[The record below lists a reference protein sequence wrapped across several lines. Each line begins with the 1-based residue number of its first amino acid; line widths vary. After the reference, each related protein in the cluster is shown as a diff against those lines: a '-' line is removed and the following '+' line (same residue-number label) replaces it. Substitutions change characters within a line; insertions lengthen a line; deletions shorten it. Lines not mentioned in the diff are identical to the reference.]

1 MKQHFISITAPSI
14 ILLLM
19 SCGNHSAAVKNNALP
34 NDISANTDN
43 KTPNEGGTMPPISA
57 KMPDKAGKSTL
68 QFPAPDGLPIYADLY
83 HKDRGLPVVLLC
95 HQAGSSKGEYATIA
109 PRLNKLGFN
118 CMAIDQRSGGSAFM
132 GENLTAKEAE
142 SRKLPTKYIDA
153 EQDITAAIE
162 YAFAMLLGSS
172 YSASLALKVGGQNPK
187 VWAVASFSP
196 GEYFSD
202 KQLIGQAAQKLNKPT
217 FISSSKE
224 EAAAT
229 KMIFDK
235 VRSSEKAQFIPV
247 GKGEHGASAL
257 LDSNPNAA
265 EYWKALEGFLNKVK

>member
-1 MKQHFISITAPSI
+1 
-14 ILLLM
+14 
-19 SCGNHSAAVKNNALP
+19 
-34 NDISANTDN
+34 
-43 KTPNEGGTMPPISA
+43 
-57 KMPDKAGKSTL
+57 
-68 QFPAPDGLPIYADLY
+68 
-83 HKDRGLPVVLLC
+83 
-95 HQAGSSKGEYATIA
+95 
-109 PRLNKLGFN
+109 
-118 CMAIDQRSGGSAFM
+118 M

-142 SRKLPTKYIDA
+142 SRKLPTQYIDA

-162 YAFAMLLGSS
+162 YAFAMYDKPVILLGSS